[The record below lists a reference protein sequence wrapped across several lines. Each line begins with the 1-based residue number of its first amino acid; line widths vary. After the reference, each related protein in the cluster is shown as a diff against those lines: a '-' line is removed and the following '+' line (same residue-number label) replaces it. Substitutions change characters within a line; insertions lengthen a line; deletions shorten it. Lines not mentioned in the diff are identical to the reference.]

1 MEFLVNK
8 NVNTPLYP
16 SGKNKNFSRSSKKIP
31 PLTSLWN
38 IRDRFFELRNQ
49 KILKLNRLFYFIT
62 PSLLLGIRLKS
73 AHEIERTGMT
83 NVWNWTNV
91 DDWPRGIEI
100 GCFFG
105 LFTTRIRRFS
115 SPFLKIAFLSSY
127 TSKNRHFSGS
137 IFGRSGRVGP
147 VRAGS
152 LFAQNVKKIAFRFEP
167 KALIKPS
174 IYQILKWSN
183 KPSKVHFSI
192 WFQSAFF
199 NLICRQFFIC

>member
-1 MEFLVNK
+1 MWGGGYF
-8 NVNTPLYP
+8 
-16 SGKNKNFSRSSKKIP
+16 R
-31 PLTSLWN
+31 
-38 IRDRFFELRNQ
+38 RFRVHVEW
-49 KILKLNRLFYFIT
+49 FYFIT

-137 IFGRSGRVGP
+137 IFGRSGRVAYWP
-147 VRAGS
+147 KCEKMV
-152 LFAQNVKKIAFRFEP
+152 VRFEL
-167 KALIKPS
+167 KTLIKPS

-183 KPSKVHFSI
+183 KPFKVHFSI
-192 WFQSAFF
+192 WFQSALF
-199 NLICRQFFIC
+199 NLIFAFFRNPKTADPTDPTWPVRQKRSRNR

>member
-1 MEFLVNK
+1 MSAQIPRHDVRRIKWPKSLSIYTTNCTGDSQCNCDIGCTRRGFLV
-8 NVNTPLYP
+8 
-16 SGKNKNFSRSSKKIP
+16 
-31 PLTSLWN
+31 
-38 IRDRFFELRNQ
+38 
-49 KILKLNRLFYFIT
+49 YFIT

-127 TSKNRHFSGS
+127 TSKKRHFSGS
-137 IFGRSGRVGP
+137 FFGRPGRVGSGRFSP
-147 VRAGS
+147 NMWKNCLS
-152 LFAQNVKKIAFRFEP
+152 IWAQNPHKTIN
-167 KALIKPS
+167 LS
-174 IYQILKWSN
+174 T
-183 KPSKVHFSI
+183 
-192 WFQSAFF
+192 FQMVE
-199 NLICRQFFIC
+199 